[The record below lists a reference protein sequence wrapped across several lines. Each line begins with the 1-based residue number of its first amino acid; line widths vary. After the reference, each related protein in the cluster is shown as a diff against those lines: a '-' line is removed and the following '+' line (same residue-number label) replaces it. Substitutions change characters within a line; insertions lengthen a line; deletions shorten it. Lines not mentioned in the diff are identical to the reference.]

1 MQGLFLAFH
10 TKIQGFSFRFSMIQF
25 RIYLFALLVTFSAS
39 IANAK
44 KFVVDRTYTLAPP
57 DTIPPNLDELEELT
71 EEEDDSTA
79 ADLESF
85 ENINDEDICALI
97 NCDLYNAI
105 WDTTRINPYGLN
117 LKEKKDSTFL
127 TLFHDVQCD
136 YAHPTCG
143 EITSEF
149 GFRRTRY
156 HYGIDINLET
166 GDEVLAVFEG
176 TVRVARF
183 SPSYGYYVIVRHLNG
198 LETLYAHL
206 SQINV
211 SAGKYIQAGDR
222 LGLGGNTGHSRGS
235 HLHFEVRFLGQQINP
250 RDVISFEEYTCSTKE
265 LCISPANFD
274 YLRKVEKH
282 KAEVSKR
289 KYHKIRKG
297 DTLSK
302 IARKH
307 RTTVSKLCKLNRM
320 SKKTKLRLGKRI
332 RVA

>member
-1 MQGLFLAFH
+1 MQGLFLTIH
-10 TKIQGFSFRFSMIQF
+10 TKIQGFSFRFSMFHF
-25 RIYLFALLVTFSAS
+25 RILYCVLIVLFSAS
-39 IANAK
+39 SMDAK
-44 KFVVDRTYTLAPP
+44 KFLVDRTFSLAPP
-57 DTIPPNLDELEELT
+57 DTIPPNIEELEEFM
-71 EEEDDSTA
+71 EEEYDSTA

-97 NCDLYNAI
+97 KCDLYNAI

-127 TLFHDVQCD
+127 NLFHDVQCD

-143 EITSEF
+143 VITSEF
-149 GFRRTRY
+149 GFRHTRY

-166 GDEVLAVFEG
+166 GDEVFSAFEG

-183 SPSYGYYVIVRHLNG
+183 STSYGYYVIVRHLNG

-222 LGLGGNTGHSRGS
+222 IGLGGNTGHSRGS

-250 RDVISFEEYTCSTKE
+250 RDVISFENYTCSTKE
-265 LCISPANFD
+265 LCISPKNFD
-274 YLRKVEKH
+274 YLRKVEKQ

-307 RTTVSKLCKLNRM
+307 RTTVSKLCKLNKM
-320 SKKTKLRLGKRI
+320 TKKTKLRPGRRL

>member
-1 MQGLFLAFH
+1 MV
-10 TKIQGFSFRFSMIQF
+10 QF
-25 RIYLFALLVTFSAS
+25 RIYIFSFLFISSTGFLLAQKDQSLALVS
-39 IANAK
+39 I
-44 KFVVDRTYTLAPP
+44 APP
-57 DTIPPNLDELEELT
+57 DTIPPDLHEIEELL
-71 EEEDDSTA
+71 EEEDDSAA

-176 TVRVARF
+176 TVRVARY

-250 RDVISFEEYTCSTKE
+250 RDVISFENYTCSTKE

-274 YLRKVEKH
+274 YLRKVEKQ

-302 IARKH
+302 IARKN

-320 SKKTKLRLGKRI
+320 SKKTKLRPGKRI

>member
-1 MQGLFLAFH
+1 MV
-10 TKIQGFSFRFSMIQF
+10 QF
-25 RIYLFALLVTFSAS
+25 RIYIFSFLFIFSTGFLLAQKDQSLALISLT
-39 IANAK
+39 
-44 KFVVDRTYTLAPP
+44 PP
-57 DTIPPNLDELEELT
+57 DTIPPDLHEIEELS
-71 EEEDDSTA
+71 EEEDDSAA

-176 TVRVARF
+176 TVRVARY

-250 RDVISFEEYTCSTKE
+250 RDVISFENYTCSTKE

-274 YLRKVEKH
+274 YLRKVEKQ

-307 RTTVSKLCKLNRM
+307 RTTVSKLCKLNKM
-320 SKKTKLRLGKRI
+320 SKKTKLRPGKRI

>member
-1 MQGLFLAFH
+1 MV
-10 TKIQGFSFRFSMIQF
+10 QF
-25 RIYLFALLVTFSAS
+25 RIYLFSFLFIFSTGFLLAQKDQSLAL
-39 IANAK
+39 IAL
-44 KFVVDRTYTLAPP
+44 TPP
-57 DTIPPNLDELEELT
+57 DTIPPDLHEIEELS
-71 EEEDDSTA
+71 EEEDDSAA

-176 TVRVARF
+176 TVRVARY

-206 SQINV
+206 SQLNV

-250 RDVISFEEYTCSTKE
+250 RDVISFENYTCSTKE

-274 YLRKVEKH
+274 YLRKVEKQ

-302 IARKH
+302 IARKN

-320 SKKTKLRLGKRI
+320 SKKTKLRPGKRI

>member
-1 MQGLFLAFH
+1 MGFLLAQ
-10 TKIQGFSFRFSMIQF
+10 KDQS
-25 RIYLFALLVTFSAS
+25 LALVS
-39 IANAK
+39 I
-44 KFVVDRTYTLAPP
+44 APP
-57 DTIPPNLDELEELT
+57 DTIPPDLHEIEELL
-71 EEEDDSTA
+71 EEEDDSAA

-176 TVRVARF
+176 TVRVARY

-250 RDVISFEEYTCSTKE
+250 RDVISFEDYTCSTKE

-274 YLRKVEKH
+274 YLRKVEKQ

-307 RTTVSKLCKLNRM
+307 RTTVSKLCKLNKM

>member
-1 MQGLFLAFH
+1 MV
-10 TKIQGFSFRFSMIQF
+10 QF
-25 RIYLFALLVTFSAS
+25 RIYIFSFLFIFSTGFLLAQKDQSLALLS
-39 IANAK
+39 I
-44 KFVVDRTYTLAPP
+44 APP
-57 DTIPPNLDELEELT
+57 DTIPPDLHEIDELL

-105 WDTTRINPYGLN
+105 WDTTRINPYGVN

-143 EITSEF
+143 VITSEF
-149 GFRRTRY
+149 GFRHTRY

-166 GDEVLAVFEG
+166 GDEVYAAFEG

-183 SPSYGYYVIVRHLNG
+183 SSSYGYYVIIRHLNG

-206 SQINV
+206 SKINV
-211 SAGKYIQAGDR
+211 TAGKYIQAGDR

-250 RDVISFEEYTCSTKE
+250 RDIISFENYTCSTKE
-265 LCISPANFD
+265 LCISPKNFD
-274 YLRKVEKH
+274 YLRKVEKQ

-289 KYHKIRKG
+289 KYYKIRKG
-297 DTLSK
+297 DSLSK
-302 IARKH
+302 IARKN
-307 RTTVSKLCKLNRM
+307 RTTVSKLCKLNKI
-320 SKKTKLRLGKRI
+320 SKKTKLRPGKRL

>member
-1 MQGLFLAFH
+1 MV
-10 TKIQGFSFRFSMIQF
+10 QF
-25 RIYLFALLVTFSAS
+25 RIYIFSFLFIFSSGFLLAQNDQSLALVS
-39 IANAK
+39 I
-44 KFVVDRTYTLAPP
+44 APP
-57 DTIPPNLDELEELT
+57 DTIPPDLHEIEELL
-71 EEEDDSTA
+71 EEEDDSAA

-117 LKEKKDSTFL
+117 LKEKKDSTYL

-176 TVRVARF
+176 TVRVARY

-250 RDVISFEEYTCSTKE
+250 RDVISFENYTCSTKE

-274 YLRKVEKH
+274 YLRKVEKQ

-302 IARKH
+302 IARKN

-320 SKKTKLRLGKRI
+320 SKKTKLRPGKRI

>member
-1 MQGLFLAFH
+1 MV
-10 TKIQGFSFRFSMIQF
+10 QF
-25 RIYLFALLVTFSAS
+25 RIYIFSFLFIFSAGFLLAQKDQSLALVS
-39 IANAK
+39 I
-44 KFVVDRTYTLAPP
+44 APP
-57 DTIPPNLDELEELT
+57 DTIPPDLHEIEELL
-71 EEEDDSTA
+71 EEEDDSAA

-176 TVRVARF
+176 TVRVARY

-250 RDVISFEEYTCSTKE
+250 RDVISFENYTCSTKE

-274 YLRKVEKH
+274 YLRKVEKQ

-307 RTTVSKLCKLNRM
+307 RTTVSKLCKLNKM

>member
-1 MQGLFLAFH
+1 MV
-10 TKIQGFSFRFSMIQF
+10 QF
-25 RIYLFALLVTFSAS
+25 RIYIFSFFFIFTTGFLLAQKDKSLALIT
-39 IANAK
+39 I
-44 KFVVDRTYTLAPP
+44 APP
-57 DTIPPNLDELEELT
+57 DTIPPDLHELEEFS
-71 EEEDDSTA
+71 EEEDDSAA

-183 SPSYGYYVIVRHLNG
+183 SPSYGYYVIIRHLNG

-206 SQINV
+206 SRINV

-250 RDVISFEEYTCSTKE
+250 RDVISFEDYTCSTKE

-282 KAEVSKR
+282 KADVSKR
-289 KYHKIRKG
+289 KYYKIRKG

-302 IARKH
+302 IARKN

-320 SKKTKLRLGKRI
+320 SKKTKLRPGKRI

>member
-1 MQGLFLAFH
+1 MV
-10 TKIQGFSFRFSMIQF
+10 QF
-25 RIYLFALLVTFSAS
+25 RIYIFSFLFIFSTGFLLAQKDQSLALTS
-39 IANAK
+39 I
-44 KFVVDRTYTLAPP
+44 APP
-57 DTIPPNLDELEELT
+57 DTIPPDLHEIEELL
-71 EEEDDSTA
+71 EEEDDSAA

-166 GDEVLAVFEG
+166 GDEVLAAFEG

-183 SPSYGYYVIVRHLNG
+183 SPSYGYYVIIRHLNG

-222 LGLGGNTGHSRGS
+222 IGLGGNTGHSRGS

-250 RDVISFEEYTCSTKE
+250 RDVISFENYTCSTQE

-302 IARKH
+302 IARKN

-320 SKKTKLRLGKRI
+320 SKKTKLRPGKRI
-332 RVA
+332 RVS

>member
-1 MQGLFLAFH
+1 
-10 TKIQGFSFRFSMIQF
+10 MIQF
-25 RIYLFALLVTFSAS
+25 RLFFFSLLITFSATKVHS
-39 IANAK
+39 
-44 KFVVDRTYTLAPP
+44 RTLVFSSSYLIAPP
-57 DTIPPNLDELEELT
+57 ETIPPNLEGLDEFT
-71 EEEDDSTA
+71 EEADDSAA

-85 ENINDEDICALI
+85 ENINDEDVCALI

-143 EITSEF
+143 VITSEF
-149 GFRRTRY
+149 GFRHTRY

-166 GDEVLAVFEG
+166 GDEVYAAFEG

-183 SPSYGYYVIVRHLNG
+183 SSSYGYYVIIRHLNG

-222 LGLGGNTGHSRGS
+222 IGLGGNTGHSRGS

-250 RDVISFEEYTCSTKE
+250 RDVISFENFTCSTKE
-265 LCISPANFD
+265 LCISPKSFD
-274 YLRKVEKH
+274 YLRRVEKQ
-282 KAEVSKR
+282 KAEVSKQ
-289 KYHKIRKG
+289 KYYKIRKG

-320 SKKTKLRLGKRI
+320 TKKSKLRPGKRI

>member
-1 MQGLFLAFH
+1 LH
-10 TKIQGFSFRFSMIQF
+10 DI
-25 RIYLFALLVTFSAS
+25 
-39 IANAK
+39 
-44 KFVVDRTYTLAPP
+44 
-57 DTIPPNLDELEELT
+57 EELT
-71 EEEDDSTA
+71 EEEDDSAA

-176 TVRVARF
+176 TVRVARY

-282 KAEVSKR
+282 KAEVSKHR
-289 KYHKIRKG
+289 YHKIRKG

-302 IARKH
+302 IARKN

-320 SKKTKLRLGKRI
+320 SKKTKLRPGKRI

>member
-1 MQGLFLAFH
+1 MV
-10 TKIQGFSFRFSMIQF
+10 QF
-25 RIYLFALLVTFSAS
+25 RIYIFSFLFIFSAGFLLAQKDQSLALVS
-39 IANAK
+39 I
-44 KFVVDRTYTLAPP
+44 APP
-57 DTIPPNLDELEELT
+57 DTIPPDLHEIEELL
-71 EEEDDSTA
+71 EEEDDSAA

-149 GFRRTRY
+149 GFRRSRY

-176 TVRVARF
+176 TVRVARY

-250 RDVISFEEYTCSTKE
+250 RDVISFENYTCSTKE

-274 YLRKVEKH
+274 YLRKVEKQ

-307 RTTVSKLCKLNRM
+307 RTTVSKLCKLNKM

>member
-1 MQGLFLAFH
+1 MV
-10 TKIQGFSFRFSMIQF
+10 QF
-25 RIYLFALLVTFSAS
+25 RIYIFSFIFIFTSGFLLAQKDPSLALIT
-39 IANAK
+39 I
-44 KFVVDRTYTLAPP
+44 APP
-57 DTIPPNLDELEELT
+57 DTIPPDLHDIEELT
-71 EEEDDSTA
+71 EEEDDSAA

-176 TVRVARF
+176 TVRVARY

-282 KAEVSKR
+282 KAEVSKQR
-289 KYHKIRKG
+289 YHKIRKG

-302 IARKH
+302 IARKN

-320 SKKTKLRLGKRI
+320 SKKTKLRQVKRI